1 MSRSVKKGPFV
12 EKSLYKKIVEMNKS
26 RAAEKKMVK
35 TYSRCSTII
44 PEMVGN
50 TISVHNGKSWIPVYI
65 TENLVGHKL
74 GEFAPTRVFRGHG
87 GTDKTAAKAPAAAA
101 K

>member
-1 MSRSVKKGPFV
+1 MSRSVKKGPFIA
-12 EKSLYKKIVEMNKS
+12 KSLFKNVNEMNKS
-26 RAAEKKMVK
+26 GKKRSIK

-50 TISVHNGKSWIPVYI
+50 TISVHNGKMWIPVYV

-74 GEFAPTRVFRGHG
+74 GEFAPTRTFRKHANS
-87 GTDKTAAKAPAAAA
+87 DKKVS

>member
-1 MSRSVKKGPFV
+1 MSRSVKKGPFI
-12 EKSLYKKIVEMNKS
+12 EKSLLKKVNEMNKAS
-26 RAAEKKMVK
+26 ERKMIK

-44 PEMVGN
+44 PDMVGN
-50 TISVHNGKSWIPVYI
+50 TISVYNGKSWVPVYV

-74 GEFAPTRVFRGHG
+74 GEFAPTRNFRGHG
-87 GTDKTAAKAPAAAA
+87 GSDKKAG

>member
-12 EKSLYKKIVEMNKS
+12 EKSLYKKVNEMNKS
-26 RAAEKKMVK
+26 TAADKKIIK

-50 TISVHNGKSWIPVYI
+50 TISVHNGKSWIPVYV

-74 GEFAPTRVFRGHG
+74 GEFAATRTFKEHG
-87 GTDKTAAKAPAAAA
+87 GSDKSAGK